1 LEATWQT
8 RCLGSL
14 NQIRESGDER
24 DSQWRVRQ
32 VYGDGKVLLD
42 QLREVAELLAEGFNK
57 SGSTSRDLLNGLV
70 QKVRW
75 SGGNFLCL
83 VADDGEDGSALV
95 GACDLTLLP
104 AGGPKRSREGLVAD
118 VPTELNLPEDTH
130 FLYLT
135 GMVVPATYRRRGIG
149 QALLH
154 RCEAMAGKI
163 EPAPACVALHVDK
176 NNTGARKL
184 YAGAGFTYVGWSEGD
199 DSDPSR
205 TSEDTGGLPWR
216 LPFGKKKAKTEVLM
230 VKWTPRGG

>member
-1 LEATWQT
+1 M
-8 RCLGSL
+8 
-14 NQIRESGDER
+14 
-24 DSQWRVRQ
+24 
-32 VYGDGKVLLD
+32 
-42 QLREVAELLAEGFNK
+42 
-57 SGSTSRDLLNGLV
+57 
-70 QKVRW
+70 RW

-118 VPTELNLPEDTH
+118 VPTELNLPEDGH

-135 GMVVPATYRRRGIG
+135 GMVVPSTYRRRGIG
-149 QALLH
+149 HALLA

-176 NNTGARKL
+176 NNTGAHKL

>member
-1 LEATWQT
+1 
-8 RCLGSL
+8 
-14 NQIRESGDER
+14 
-24 DSQWRVRQ
+24 
-32 VYGDGKVLLD
+32 
-42 QLREVAELLAEGFNK
+42 
-57 SGSTSRDLLNGLV
+57 
-70 QKVRW
+70 VRW

-149 QALLH
+149 QALLL

>member
-1 LEATWQT
+1 M
-8 RCLGSL
+8 
-14 NQIRESGDER
+14 
-24 DSQWRVRQ
+24 
-32 VYGDGKVLLD
+32 
-42 QLREVAELLAEGFNK
+42 
-57 SGSTSRDLLNGLV
+57 
-70 QKVRW
+70 RW

-163 EPAPACVALHVDK
+163 EPAPAYNLRA
-176 NNTGARKL
+176 
-184 YAGAGFTYVGWSEGD
+184 
-199 DSDPSR
+199 PSLFLS
-205 TSEDTGGLPWR
+205 TCSATHAVSYTHLTLPTI
-216 LPFGKKKAKTEVLM
+216 LLV
-230 VKWTPRGG
+230 